1 MRSNPVAVI
10 LWSILFGFGIYLT
23 IRYLWPL
30 LLLFGLLIMFGV
42 MRLKHE
48 AKQQQKAFREM
59 EDTLRQSEEERFRE
73 TYQDQLFREQAARKR
88 EEPGEIIDVE
98 FTRKEENGN
107 ERQEL

>member
-1 MRSNPVAVI
+1 
-10 LWSILFGFGIYLT
+10 
-23 IRYLWPL
+23 
-30 LLLFGLLIMFGV
+30 
-42 MRLKHE
+42 
-48 AKQQQKAFREM
+48 M
-59 EDTLRQSEEERFRE
+59 EDTLRQSEEERFREAPRE